1 MTQATWAEEQAAA
14 VAAAIRT
21 LRGKRSAQW
30 LSGRT
35 AELGHEVTRS
45 IITDLENGRRKYVSM
60 SETVVLAAA
69 LSVPPIALLFPPP
82 YSGDTD
88 VVIDLLPDFP
98 CTKVD
103 AIQWFSGEY
112 TPGVMTAI
120 WERVGWEPEPT
131 RYKQSAR
138 AVTNARLLEN
148 LRVKRD
154 ELLARVVERADSRGG
169 GSSLQGLL
177 EELGELEREIARN
190 GG

>member
-1 MTQATWAEEQAAA
+1 MTQATWAESQAAA

-30 LSGRT
+30 LSDRT

-45 IITDLENGRRKYVSM
+45 VITDLENGRRKYVST
-60 SETVVLAAA
+60 SEAVVLAAA

-98 CTKVD
+98 CPKID

-112 TPGVMTAI
+112 TPDVMTAI
-120 WERVGWEPEPT
+120 WERVGREPEPAT
-131 RYKQSAR
+131 YKQSAR
-138 AVTNARLLEN
+138 AVTDARLLES
-148 LRVKRD
+148 LRAKRD
-154 ELLARVVERADSRGG
+154 EILARVVERAQGRGG
-169 GSSLQGLL
+169 GNDLHGLL
-177 EELGELEREIARN
+177 DELGKLEREIARN